1 MDCRTTSAHK
11 SRARL
16 GFKEYDVIL
25 TKEESVF
32 TKIMILFE
40 GENMKTQYNVLDY
53 RINLYFHDYKLAI
66 KFDENGYSEKNIDY

>member
-11 SRARL
+11 SRL

-32 TKIMILFE
+32 TKIMSLFE
-40 GENMKTQYNVLDY
+40 GENMKTQYNALDY